1 MKKKLVCLLYTIY
14 HVQLLKQIGYI
25 NCKYMDYICFVSISK
40 YFNYQQIKDLYT
52 NLTNS
57 CSGPT
62 KATIC
67 MTASDFCFHFRS
79 LFFIYCF
86 QYSYTKYESSINDFH
101 MHLAYCEII
110 FILMDIK
117 LIASD

>member
-1 MKKKLVCLLYTIY
+1 MKKKLVCLLYIIY

-67 MTASDFCFHFRS
+67 MTASNFCFHFRS
-79 LFFIYCF
+79 LVFIYCF
-86 QYSYTKYESSINDFH
+86 QYSYTEYESSIKRFPYAS
-101 MHLAYCEII
+101 AYCQII
-110 FILMDIK
+110 FILMNI
-117 LIASD
+117 S